1 MKMQINLRK
10 ASAIQAEIRKAI
22 NGVKVEQNVSVS
34 EFTTDVEAA
43 IGKAEL
49 EFRQAIERKEALNKA
64 LFQIRAAVGRAN
76 AESGINDVLADIQL
90 IDAQIALKS
99 TVVSAP
105 LRKDVT
111 EINARIVKFKQAPS
125 NDRLALY
132 GDRYNNIESGVVS
145 EAAQAAAK
153 AELKILKRD
162 RQGLN
167 DKLLQLNVNT
177 LIQLSDPTKL
187 TLQEEGLV

>member
-1 MKMQINLRK
+1 MQINLRK

-99 TVVSAP
+99 TVASAP

-177 LIQLSDPTKL
+177 LIQLSDPTKM
-187 TLQEEGLV
+187 TLQEEGLI

>member
-1 MKMQINLRK
+1 MQINLRK

-49 EFRQAIERKEALNKA
+49 DFRQAIERKEALNKA

-76 AESGINDVLADIQL
+76 VDSGINDVLADIQL

-99 TVVSAP
+99 VVANATI
-105 LRKDVT
+105 RKDVS

>member
-1 MKMQINLRK
+1 MNMQINLRK
-10 ASAIQAEIRKAI
+10 AAAIQAEIRKAI

-99 TVVSAP
+99 TVASAP

>member
-1 MKMQINLRK
+1 MQINLRK

-49 EFRQAIERKEALNKA
+49 DFRQAIERKEALNKA

-76 AESGINDVLADIQL
+76 VESGINDVLADIQL

-99 TVVSAP
+99 TVVS
-105 LRKDVT
+105 
-111 EINARIVKFKQAPS
+111 EIGRAHV
-125 NDRLALY
+125 
-132 GDRYNNIESGVVS
+132 
-145 EAAQAAAK
+145 
-153 AELKILKRD
+153 
-162 RQGLN
+162 
-167 DKLLQLNVNT
+167 
-177 LIQLSDPTKL
+177 
-187 TLQEEGLV
+187 

>member
-1 MKMQINLRK
+1 MQINLRK
-10 ASAIQAEIRKAI
+10 AAAIQAEIRKAI
-22 NGVKVEQNVSVS
+22 TSVKVEQNVSVT
-34 EFTTDVEAA
+34 EFTADVEAVMSK
-43 IGKAEL
+43 GEL
-49 EFRQAIERKEALNKA
+49 EFHRAIERKEALNKA

-76 AESGINDVLADIQL
+76 VESGINDVLADIQL
-90 IDAQIALKS
+90 VDAQIALKS
-99 TVVSAP
+99 TVASAQV
-105 LRKDVT
+105 RKEIS

-132 GDRYNNIESGVVS
+132 GERYNSIESGVVS
-145 EAAQAAAK
+145 EAAVNAAK
-153 AELKILKRD
+153 GELKILKRD

>member
-1 MKMQINLRK
+1 MQINLRK

-76 AESGINDVLADIQL
+76 VESGINDVLADIQL
-90 IDAQIALKS
+90 IDALIALKS
-99 TVVSAP
+99 TVASAA

>member
-1 MKMQINLRK
+1 MQINLRK

-99 TVVSAP
+99 TVASAP